1 MQLTVVQRH
10 AEGEGSMLT
19 DKRALVIED
28 DDHVCEVIRATLEAQ
43 HIDVTF
49 SHDGNDGLE
58 EALQGQYDFII
69 LDLMLPGRDGT
80 DVCQDLR
87 RSGFE
92 MPIIMLTAKVE
103 EVDRVLG
110 LELGADDYV
119 TKPFSPRELV
129 ARCKAVLRRFSRSEQ
144 VNHKEIQCG
153 DLVIRKDQYQ
163 VLARGK
169 PMDVTP
175 KEFEL
180 LSFMASHPGNTF
192 TRDQLLEGVWGFDSV
207 SETRTVDEHVK
218 RIRRKLKEAEVA
230 SCRLKTIWGVG
241 YSFEVLDHA

>member
-1 MQLTVVQRH
+1 
-10 AEGEGSMLT
+10 MLT

-28 DDHVCEVIRATLEAQ
+28 DEHVCEVIKATLEPQ
-43 HIDVTF
+43 NVHVEF
-49 SHDGNDGLE
+49 SHDGAEGLE
-58 EALQGQYDFII
+58 KAGQGRYDFIV
-69 LDLMLPGRDGT
+69 LDLMLPGRDGM

-87 RSGFE
+87 RSGYD

-110 LELGADDYV
+110 LELGADDYI
-119 TKPFSPRELV
+119 TKPFSPREFV

-144 VNHKEIQCG
+144 MNHREIQCG

-163 VLARGK
+163 VLARGE
-169 PMDVTP
+169 PIEVTP

-218 RIRRKLKEAEVA
+218 RIRRKLKQADVA
-230 SCRLKTIWGVG
+230 TCRLKTIWGVG
-241 YSFEVLDHA
+241 YSFEVMDHA